1 MANRSRKV
9 GMVKVTSCQADSLL
23 ALWILMMC
31 SMSSWAKEPS
41 SNSQPKKEFEWSSK
55 PVCVS
60 PFRRSALKNICWLG
74 YTQVS
79 SVPACKWKSSTNRQ
93 SAKFY
98 LWYRR
103 FLALNGQREGL
114 IWSWSLKKD
123 TIDEN
128 RWIVYIE
135 LVHLFWVQ
143 GHHVAWVQGH
153 WWAWGGAWGC
163 LLKCQPQNIFLL
175 LWRHKIVFHLNG
187 ALRRMHRHMGTHPGW
202 APTGSLKY
210 FLFTLSHNHLW
221 CYPPLQK
228 VFLLLSYH
236 VTTS

>member
-55 PVCVS
+55 PICVS

-114 IWSWSLKKD
+114 IWSWSLKKTQLMKTDGLYAMNWFTCLGSRGIMLRGSRATDELEEGLGEASWNVNLRIYSFCFGD
-123 TIDEN
+123 TK
-128 RWIVYIE
+128 
-135 LVHLFWVQ
+135 LFSTWM
-143 GHHVAWVQGH
+143 GHSDACTVI
-153 WWAWGGAWGC
+153 WAPI
-163 LLKCQPQNIFLL
+163 L
-175 LWRHKIVFHLNG
+175 
-187 ALRRMHRHMGTHPGW
+187 

-210 FLFTLSHNHLW
+210 FLFTFSHNHLW

-228 VFLLLSYH
+228 VFLLLSH
-236 VTTS
+236 RVTTS